1 VLLKSIFL
9 IQQVYIRVS
18 ELRVLVL
25 LGIEILSHSIDLVIF
40 ILHSKLEVSNLG
52 VDVRVSC
59 SLVIDFFS

>member
-1 VLLKSIFL
+1 VLFKSIFL